1 MYKPYTHFENST
13 RNLLLLQLANYLNAP
28 LTFHNNPPSSVRPRH
43 RNRHVTSR
51 VLVDQHGQEHMI
63 MTFYVRGTPEGMTT
77 PPSEAAYFDSVSIW
91 IHDKADILSDC
102 SFDDVLE
109 WSREAA
115 RSAWDKSIAAF
126 KYLSGNPLSPPPT
139 SPTPP
144 IQYEKAKVHES
155 NAWSFAGIFSSLKR
169 TRTSSSEPSSKPR
182 GKKFTEGDVH
192 VDLVKVCLIDS
203 KLLVEF
209 MHFLI

>member
-1 MYKPYTHFENST
+1 MYVEFICFEISI

-28 LTFHNNPPSSVRPRH
+28 LTFHNNPPSSIRPRH

-51 VLVDQHGQEHMI
+51 VMVDQYGQEHMV
-63 MTFYVRGTPEGMTT
+63 MTFYVQGTPEGETT
-77 PPSEAAYFDSVSIW
+77 PPSEASYLDSVRMW
-91 IHDKADILSDC
+91 IHDRADVLSDC
-102 SFDDVLE
+102 SFDDALE
-109 WSREAA
+109 WSREAG
-115 RSAWDKSIAAF
+115 RNVRDKSIAAF
-126 KYLSGNPLSPPPT
+126 RYLSGNPLPPPPT
-139 SPTPP
+139 SPFPP

-182 GKKFTEGDVH
+182 GKKFTEGEVH
-192 VDLVKVCLIDS
+192 ADLVKVCLVDS
-203 KLLVEF
+203 TLLVDF